1 VIRTECRASASER
14 QWTARREEG
23 SRWSRFRRSRHV
35 ARMFRTMSREWSRAS
50 RWPKRQGAGA
60 LHRHALRPLGPPP
73 LEPRAVV
80 HDVPPPNRF
89 EASLRNTARQRSSP
103 IRYAPR
109 SGGCA
114 RADVLSS
121 RPALSLPALRS
132 AFALHRVGERPSRR
146 RAVSRREFDQFIAN
160 AALRHEGRTKA
171 WDSFAFSEC
180 VRRHETSRARR
191 GVARAAHRLDART
204 PGRGTAREH
213 E

>member
-1 VIRTECRASASER
+1 MIRTECRASASER

-121 RPALSLPALRS
+121 RPALGLRPS
-132 AFALHRVGERPSRR
+132 SRWRAAFAPTCGLATRIRSVYRERGSTARGSNESLGFVRIFRMCTPSRNVSGAPR
-146 RAVSRREFDQFIAN
+146 RRS
-160 AALRHEGRTKA
+160 
-171 WDSFAFSEC
+171 
-180 VRRHETSRARR
+180 SRAPSRCTDT
-191 GVARAAHRLDART
+191 GPGHRART
-204 PGRGTAREH
+204 
-213 E
+213 